1 VPTYVYKF
9 LETGETIEVQQSFD
23 DPTLTEAT
31 HPVTGTTMAVKK
43 VFLPVGVTF
52 KGDGFYKTDSRTGAK
67 TGSSSAKSADA
78 AGSSA
83 SDSATTSSAPSE
95 SSSVSPA
102 SGSPAA
108 STSSSD

>member
-23 DPTLTEAT
+23 DQTLTEAT
-31 HPVTGTTMAVKK
+31 HPVTGITMAVKK

-52 KGDGFYKTDSRTGAK
+52 KGDGFYKTDSRTTAK
-67 TGSSSAKSADA
+67 SSSGSASSADP

-83 SDSATTSSAPSE
+83 PDSATTTSSA
-95 SSSVSPA
+95 
-102 SGSPAA
+102 SPAA
-108 STSSSD
+108 GPASSSTSSSD